1 MPCRLTADPAA
12 AAAELRA
19 GGVAAFPTET
29 VYGLGAVAEE
39 PAAVARIYALKRRPA
54 NHPLIIHLSTPDA
67 IADWTTELSEAA
79 CALAERFMP
88 GPLTLLLPRRPD
100 RGELAAASLQTIAL
114 RVPAH
119 PTAQALLRELD
130 AAIAAPSA
138 NRYGRPSPT
147 AAEHVQQEFA
157 DEDLLVLDGGPAT
170 HGLESSIVSI
180 MPGEAPQLVRPGAI
194 SAADLAAVLGQSL
207 ATASQHRAPGTRKE
221 HYRPRQQVKILDEEE
236 YMSSNNGLEENNV
249 IAYGFK
255 EPRGIAAGHWLPM
268 PADAAAA
275 AQVFYRDIRVLEQ
288 REATVLLI
296 NQLPP
301 APAWDAL
308 RDRLQRM
315 ASD

>member
-1 MPCRLTADPAA
+1 MPCRLTADPAV

-67 IADWTTELSEAA
+67 IDAWTTEFSAA
-79 CALAERFMP
+79 GRALAERFMP

-100 RGELAAASLQTIAL
+100 RGELAAAGLQTIAL

-119 PTAQALLRELD
+119 PAAQALLRKLD

-147 AAEHVQQEFA
+147 TAEHVQQEFA
-157 DEDLLVLDGGPAT
+157 DEDLLVLDGGPST

-180 MPGEAPQLVRPGAI
+180 MPDEAPQLVRPGAI

-207 ATASQHRAPGTRKE
+207 ATSSQHRTPGTRKE
-221 HYRPRQQVKILDEEE
+221 HYRPRQQVKVLDEEE
-236 YMSSNNGLEENNV
+236 FMSSNNSLDENNV

-255 EPRGIAAGHWLPM
+255 EPPGIVAGHWLPM
-268 PADAAAA
+268 PVDATAA
-275 AQVFYRDIRVLEQ
+275 AQVFYRDIRMLEQ
-288 REATVLLI
+288 KQASILLI

-301 APAWDAL
+301 EPAWDAL
-308 RDRLQRM
+308 RDRLRRM